1 MPTDKPWLKYYG
13 NVPHTIAYPQ
23 VTMYEALMH
32 TVERSPDAIAYDFF
46 GTTATYRQFAEE
58 IGRCADALAAL
69 GMKPGDR
76 MTISMPT
83 CPQAVVCFYAV
94 NKLGGV
100 ASMIHPLS
108 TSTEIA
114 FYLNLSQSRFALT
127 LDAFYGK
134 FAEIGQETGLEKLI
148 LARIPDYLGW
158 LKRLGFNLT
167 KGRKIAGSADRSHG
181 GLVENHDG
189 RTEPKHRKKCCR
201 LR

>member
-1 MPTDKPWLKYYG
+1 MPIAKPWLKYYG

-32 TVERSPDAIAYDFF
+32 TVERCPDAIAYDFF

-134 FAEIGQETGLEKLI
+134 FADHRARDGAGKTDPGPDSRLPGMDQATGIQPHQGQEDT
-148 LARIPDYLGW
+148 
-158 LKRLGFNLT
+158 
-167 KGRKIAGSADRSHG
+167 GSADRSHG
-181 GLVENHDG
+181 GLVENLDG
-189 RTEPKHRKKCCR
+189 RTEPKNRKKCCR